1 MVRLVKG
8 ENDLATVN
16 PVLAKEWH
24 PTKNENLNPEDITS
38 GSSKEVWWLC
48 PKGHPYS
55 MVVNQRTKRG
65 YGCPYC
71 SGHRVLKGINDLAT
85 TNPDLA
91 KEWNY
96 DKNIDLTPCDV
107 TAGSRK
113 KVWWLCEKGHAYEQ
127 LIIKRTNRGYSC
139 PYCSGHKA
147 LRGFNDLATVN
158 PRLAKEW
165 HPTKNADLTPF
176 DVTAG
181 SGKRV
186 WWVCPVGHE
195 YQATIHDRNSDDT
208 QCPICNA
215 KNQTSF
221 PEQAILY
228 YVKKLYP
235 DAVNRYKE
243 IFEHSMELD
252 VYIPSIRLGIE
263 FDGAAWHNSA
273 AQLKREKKKYT
284 ICQKRHI
291 TLIRIKENTDQEW
304 NDVADVVYYIPKVR
318 TYSELEGVIRAILD
332 SIDRNSNMWTRKNPY
347 YLHSAVTVDL
357 ERDRADILNYLNEIK
372 NSLADLRPD
381 VVRCWDFS
389 KNGNLVPGMFTV
401 SSNQVVW
408 WKCPDCGHE
417 WQCSINS
424 MTRPGRYGCAKCS
437 KSRRGTTYT
446 KQVATRVGSLAE
458 TMPDLAKE
466 WHPTKNGALSPND
479 ISAGHFKTVWWLCPQ
494 CGYEWEASPNN
505 RKRGSGCPCCSGR
518 VPKSGVNDLATLY
531 PGLMEEWDF
540 QKNVDLNPSQLLPG
554 SGKRTWWKCS
564 QCGHEWE
571 AVIAS
576 RTKGHGCPKCA
587 KQKKRPKSETKG
599 LV

>member
-1 MVRLVKG
+1 MVRLVKD

-16 PVLAKEWH
+16 PMLAKEWH

-48 PKGHPYS
+48 PKGHSYS

-284 ICQKRHI
+284 ICQKHHI
-291 TLIRIKENTDQEW
+291 TLIRVKENTDQEW
-304 NDVADVVYYIPKVR
+304 NDVADAVYYIPKVR
-318 TYSELEGVIRAILD
+318 TYSELEGVIQAILN

-347 YLHSAVTVDL
+347 HLHSAVTVDL
-357 ERDRADILNYLNEIK
+357 ERDRADILDYLNEIK

-389 KNGNLVPGMFTV
+389 KNGNLVPSMFTV
-401 SSNQVVW
+401 GSNQVVW
-408 WKCPDCGHE
+408 WKCPNCGHE

-424 MTRPGRYGCAKCS
+424 MTRPGRYGCAECS
-437 KSRRGTTYT
+437 KIRQG
-446 KQVATRVGSLAE
+446 VAFAKKVVKRVGSLAE

-466 WHPTKNGALSPND
+466 WHPTKNGALSPDD
-479 ISAGHFKTVWWLCPQ
+479 ISAGRFKAVWWLCPQ

-505 RKRGSGCPCCSGR
+505 RKRGVGCPCCSGR
-518 VPKSGVNDLATLY
+518 VPKSGLNDLTTLY
-531 PGLMEEWDF
+531 PGLMEEWNF
-540 QKNVDLNPSQLLPG
+540 QKNIGLNPRQLLPG
-554 SGKRTWWKCS
+554 SGKRAWWKCS
-564 QCGHEWE
+564 RCGHEWE

>member
-1 MVRLVKG
+1 M
-8 ENDLATVN
+8 
-16 PVLAKEWH
+16 
-24 PTKNENLNPEDITS
+24 
-38 GSSKEVWWLC
+38 
-48 PKGHPYS
+48 
-55 MVVNQRTKRG
+55 
-65 YGCPYC
+65 
-71 SGHRVLKGINDLAT
+71 AT

-91 KEWNY
+91 QEWNY

-113 KVWWLCEKGHAYEQ
+113 KVWWRCEKGHAYEQ
-127 LIIKRTNRGYSC
+127 FIIKRTNRGYSC

-186 WWVCPVGHE
+186 WWMCPVGHE

-243 IFEHSMELD
+243 IFEHSIELD

-273 AQLKREKKKYT
+273 TQLKREKKKYT
-284 ICQKRHI
+284 ICQKHHI
-291 TLIRIKENTDQEW
+291 TLIRVKENTDQEW
-304 NDVADVVYYIPKVR
+304 NDVADAVYYIPKVR
-318 TYSELEGVIRAILD
+318 TYSELEGVIQAILD
-332 SIDRNSNMWTRKNPY
+332 SIDRNSNMWTRKNPR
-347 YLHSAVTVDL
+347 YLHSAITVDL

-372 NSLADLRPD
+372 NSLEELRPD
-381 VVRCWDFS
+381 VVRCWDFT
-389 KNGNLVPGMFTV
+389 KNKNLVPSMFTV

-424 MTRPGRYGCAKCS
+424 MTRPGRYGCAECS

-446 KQVATRVGSLAE
+446 KQVAKRVGSLAE

-466 WHPTKNGALSPND
+466 WHPTKNGVLSPDD

-505 RKRGSGCPCCSGR
+505 RKRGVGCPCCSGR
-518 VPKSGVNDLATLY
+518 VPKSGVNDLATLC
-531 PGLMEEWDF
+531 PGLMEEWNF
-540 QKNVDLNPSQLLPG
+540 QKNVGLNPRQLLPG
-554 SGKRTWWKCS
+554 SGKRAWWKCPR
-564 QCGHEWE
+564 CGHEWE

>member
-1 MVRLVKG
+1 MVRLVKD

-16 PVLAKEWH
+16 PMLAKEWH

-48 PKGHPYS
+48 PKGHSYS

-71 SGHRVLKGINDLAT
+71 SGHRVLKGISDLAT

-235 DAVNRYKE
+235 DTVNRYRE

-273 AQLKREKKKYT
+273 TQLKREKKKYT
-284 ICQKRHI
+284 ICQKHHI

-304 NDVADVVYYIPKVR
+304 NDVADAVYYIPKVR
-318 TYSELEGVIRAILD
+318 TYSALEGVIQAILD
-332 SIDRNSNMWTRKNPY
+332 SIDQNSNMWTRKNPY

-381 VVRCWDFS
+381 LTVGLLHLFDTPHPGLSQLIRV
-389 KNGNLVPGMFTV
+389 NLYVGGQDIPHEVLIHRQLEQQVSHPFTECIQLAFQHIGENPGQVSIGRFCVQVTGVETDGLFDKFISGGAVISPVARFHLGPGGFTEPDGMFLIFLFQIQNPLLIA
-401 SSNQVVW
+401 SAPPESLSQRGFRRLLR
-408 WKCPDCGHE
+408 K
-417 WQCSINS
+417 NS
-424 MTRPGRYGCAKCS
+424 AN
-437 KSRRGTTYT
+437 
-446 KQVATRVGSLAE
+446 L
-458 TMPDLAKE
+458 
-466 WHPTKNGALSPND
+466 
-479 ISAGHFKTVWWLCPQ
+479 
-494 CGYEWEASPNN
+494 
-505 RKRGSGCPCCSGR
+505 
-518 VPKSGVNDLATLY
+518 KSG
-531 PGLMEEWDF
+531 
-540 QKNVDLNPSQLLPG
+540 
-554 SGKRTWWKCS
+554 
-564 QCGHEWE
+564 
-571 AVIAS
+571 
-576 RTKGHGCPKCA
+576 
-587 KQKKRPKSETKG
+587 
-599 LV
+599 

>member
-139 PYCSGHKA
+139 PYCSGYKA

-273 AQLKREKKKYT
+273 TQLKREKKKYT

-401 SSNQVVW
+401 SSNQVMW

-587 KQKKRPKSETKG
+587 KQKNDLNPK
-599 LV
+599 